1 MKINQQFEIAVIGA
15 GHAGCEAALAAT
27 RMGHKVIL
35 LAINVDKIAHM
46 PCNPSIGG
54 IGKGQ
59 LVREIDALGGEM
71 GRNID
76 RSMVQIKT
84 LNRSKGP
91 AVQAL
96 RAQADR
102 RKYSWLM
109 KRKILEEPGLTL
121 RQAEVI
127 ELIKA
132 GEEEFLLKVA
142 DGRDVL
148 VGRVIVATGTFLKGV
163 LAMGSSSYPGGRAG
177 EMPSNEISASLGR
190 LGIELGRFQSATPPR
205 VLAHSV
211 AREKMSIQPGDPEP
225 VRFSFESPRRK
236 VRQRDCYL
244 TYTGKKTHDV
254 ITKNLHLSPIKSGS
268 VSAKGP
274 RYCPSIERKVLNFPD
289 RQRHPVFVEPEGWQ
303 NHELYLQGLTTSM
316 PVAVQEK
323 IIQSV
328 AGLEEAIIIRPG
340 YAVSYDY
347 VLPYQLKSTFECVS
361 QPGLYTAGQING
373 TSGYEEAAAQGLLAG
388 INAALSCEGK
398 KPLVLERSQ
407 AYIGV
412 LTDDIVTKE
421 SDEPYRMF
429 TSRAEHRLLLR
440 SDNADARLTSIGH
453 SLGLISDERMR
464 KITKRQAEIR
474 ACLAR
479 LESTSISLLDIDIAI
494 PKDMSKNES
503 ARAIA
508 LLKRPEVS
516 IEQLKPIL
524 RLGGFSREVRRQVE
538 IEAKYEGYIKRQKE
552 QIAAQKRLEKTSLPA
567 FDYESIGALSNEAR
581 QKLTKIKP
589 QSLGQA
595 ARIQGVTPAD
605 ISILMIHLEQ
615 CQRT

>member
-1 MKINQQFEIAVIGA
+1 MKTYERFEIAVIGA
-15 GHAGCEAALAAT
+15 GHAGCEAALAAA

-84 LNRSKGP
+84 LNISKGP

-109 KRKILEEPGLTL
+109 KRRILEEPNLTL
-121 RQAEVI
+121 RQAEVVG
-127 ELIKA
+127 LKKA
-132 GEEEFLLKVA
+132 GEEEFLLKAV

-148 VGRVIVATGTFLKGV
+148 AGRVIVATGTFLKGV
-163 LAMGSSSYPGGRAG
+163 LAMGSTSCPGGRVG
-177 EMPSNEISASLGR
+177 EMPSNGISGSLGQ

-205 VLAHSV
+205 ILERSV
-211 AREKMSIQPGDPEP
+211 ANERMSIQPGDTEP

-244 TYTGKKTHDV
+244 TYTGKKTNDI
-254 ITKNLHLSPIKSGS
+254 ITRNLHLSPIKSGS

-274 RYCPSIERKVLNFPD
+274 RYCPSIERKVINFPD
-289 RQRHPVFVEPEGWQ
+289 RMRHPVFVEPEGWQ
-303 NHELYLQGLTTSM
+303 SHELYLQGLTTSM
-316 PVAVQEK
+316 PVEIQEK

-328 AGLEEAIIIRPG
+328 PGLEEAIILRPG

-347 VLPYQLKSTFECVS
+347 VLPYQLKSTYECAV
-361 QPGLYTAGQING
+361 QQGLYTAGQING

-398 KPLVLERSQ
+398 EPLVLTRSQ

-440 SDNADARLTSIGH
+440 SDNADARLTPLGYA
-453 SLGLISDERMR
+453 LGLISDERMR
-464 KITKRQAEIR
+464 KVSKRQAEIR
-474 ACLAR
+474 ECLTR
-479 LESTSISLLDIDIAI
+479 LESTSISLSSLDLET
-494 PKDMSKNES
+494 PKDMNKNES
-503 ARAIA
+503 ARAKA

-516 IEQLKPIL
+516 IEQLKPLL
-524 RLGGFSREVRRQVE
+524 RLGGFSREVRRQAE
-538 IEAKYEGYIKRQKE
+538 IEVKYEGYIKRQKDR
-552 QIAAQKRLEKTSLPA
+552 IAAQKRLENTSLPV
-567 FDYESIGALSNEAR
+567 FDYESIGSLSNEAR